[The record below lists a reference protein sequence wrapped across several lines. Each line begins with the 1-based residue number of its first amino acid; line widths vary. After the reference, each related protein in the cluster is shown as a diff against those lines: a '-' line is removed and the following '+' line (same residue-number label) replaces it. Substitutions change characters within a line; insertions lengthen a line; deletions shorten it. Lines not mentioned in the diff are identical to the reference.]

1 MPELATL
8 RLLLH
13 IADYGSFAGAA
24 AAYRLTPSRVTRQIR
39 QLEQELGAALLYRTT
54 RRVELSE
61 AGRRY
66 LPHAR
71 AIVAADEAG
80 RAALAAAQQEPTG
93 LLRVTA
99 PLLLG
104 NLFVVPAL
112 ADFLARY
119 PAIQVELSI
128 SDERFDLIERGFDLG
143 IREGPQ
149 PDSSLR
155 ARRLFR
161 YQRLLCAS
169 PAYLAAHGTPTD
181 PDALAEHACLRYGD
195 AGRAAPW
202 QLERAGESRRLDPP
216 ARLLANDLQSL
227 YQACLAGCGIARLP
241 LERVRND
248 LACGRLAPVLPDWR
262 CGGADGEAV
271 LWAVFPERLQKS
283 VRLAALLDWLA
294 EHPPA

>member
-1 MPELATL
+1 MSELATL

-24 AAYRLTPSRVTRQIR
+24 TAYRLTPSRVTRQIR

-71 AIVAADEAG
+71 AIVAADDAG
-80 RAALAAAQQEPTG
+80 RAALATTLQEPTG

-104 NLFVVPAL
+104 NLFVMPAL
-112 ADFLARY
+112 AAFLARH
-119 PAIQVELSI
+119 PAIQVELTI

-149 PDSSLR
+149 PDSTLR

-161 YQRLLCAS
+161 YPRLLCAS
-169 PAYLAAHGTPTD
+169 PAYLAAHGTPTE
-181 PDALAEHACLRYGD
+181 PEQLAEHACLRYGD

-202 QLERAGESRRLDPP
+202 LLERAGETRRLAPP

-241 LERVRND
+241 LARVRED
-248 LACGRLAPVLPDWR
+248 LACGRLVPVLPDWQ

-283 VRLAALLDWLA
+283 ARLAALLDWLA
-294 EHPPA
+294 KHSPA

>member
-1 MPELATL
+1 MADLAAL

-24 AAYRLTPSRVTRQIR
+24 AAHGLTPSSVTRQIR
-39 QLEQELGAALLYRTT
+39 QLEAELGAALFHRTT
-54 RRVELSE
+54 RRVALSE
-61 AGRRY
+61 AGQRY

-71 AIVAADEAG
+71 AIVAADDAG
-80 RAALAAAQQEPTG
+80 RAALATVQQEPAG
-93 LLRVTA
+93 LLRITA

-112 ADFLARY
+112 AGFLARY
-119 PAIQVELSI
+119 PAIRVELTI

-149 PDSSLR
+149 ADSSLR
-155 ARRLFR
+155 MRRLFR

-169 PAYLAAHGTPTD
+169 PAYLAAHGPPAHPTE
-181 PDALAEHACLRYGD
+181 LAGHACLRYRGGTH
-195 AGRAAPW
+195 AEPW
-202 QLERAGESRRLDPP
+202 QLERAGERLLLDPP
-216 ARLLANDLQSL
+216 ARLAANDLQSL
-227 YQACLAGCGIARLP
+227 YQAALAGCGISRLP
-241 LERVRND
+241 LERVRDD
-248 LACGRLAPVLPDWR
+248 LAAGRLVAVLPDWR

-283 VRLAALLDWLA
+283 ARLAALLDWLA
-294 EHPPA
+294 TYPPA